1 MQYVVHDMLTVR
13 PSQSDMVLSDE
24 AVKTVLEKFKNS
36 TELTE
41 SAWPRSV
48 YRQRKLKLNN

>member
-48 YRQRKLKLNN
+48 YRQRKLKFNN